1 MGFEITE
8 QIDPKNVTG
17 VTIHPTAIVGRGAE
31 LGHGVSIG
39 PGCIVGPRVI
49 LEDGVELG
57 PYVVVEGLTRIGKNT
72 KVSSFATL
80 GPPPQDLKYKGEET
94 RLVIGEN
101 NHIKEYV
108 NISRGTVSRYITEV
122 GNDNLIMAYTHIAH
136 DCKVG
141 NNCIFANG
149 VQLAGHVEV
158 QDRVIFGGM
167 SGGHQ
172 FCRFGKFAMIGAGA
186 IVVQDVAPFCMVQG
200 DRAHVNGLNV
210 VGLRRAGVK
219 GDDHLNIKKMY
230 RLLFRNSLTFEDAIR
245 DIEANIA
252 DSVWKETFVSFLK
265 NSKRGI
271 CR

>member
-1 MGFEITE
+1 MNIG
-8 QIDPKNVTG
+8 PG
-17 VTIHPTAIVGRGAE
+17 AIVGP
-31 LGHGVSIG
+31 H
-39 PGCIVGPRVI
+39 VI
-49 LEDGVELG
+49 LEDHVELG
-57 PYVVVEGLTRIGKNT
+57 PYVVIEGHTRIGKAS
-72 KVSSFATL
+72 KVAAFATL
-80 GPPPQDLKYKGEET
+80 GQPPQDLKYKGEDT

-108 NISRGTVSRYITEV
+108 NISRGTVSRGITEV

-158 QDRVIFGGM
+158 HDRVIFGGM

-210 VGLRRAGVK
+210 VGLRRAGIK
-219 GDDHLNIKKMY
+219 GEDHLNIKRMY
-230 RLLFRNSLTFEDAIR
+230 RILFRNSLTFEDAIQR
-245 DIEANIA
+245 IESSIA
-252 DSVWKETFVSFLK
+252 PSIWKDTFVGFLK
-265 NSKRGI
+265 SSKRGI